1 MRILLFFIS
10 LTITASS
17 IYAQDRQEAITATL
31 MNYINGTSYNNLEQI
46 SSAFYPE
53 AELFLDGKDNNL
65 RVLPINEYMGF
76 FEKRTPGEFNGRV
89 GRILSIEQF
98 GNIAM
103 AKAEILI
110 PHSELR
116 YIDMFILKQIDGEW
130 KIISKTANS
139 KTSNRTGEQVLFVLS
154 SADHYGDSDI
164 PTGASFSEIVIVYE
178 ILESAGYTVHFVS
191 PEGGAVP
198 LSHID
203 MSDDL
208 QKEYIYDH
216 DLMFALKNSL
226 SPDQVVAED
235 YKAIYY
241 VGGGNTMYGVPENE
255 AIQSIAMTIYE
266 DNGGVVSSVCH
277 GTAGIVNLKKK
288 DGSYLVNGE
297 KVSGY
302 PEQYENQE
310 REYFK
315 QFPFLIQKTIEEHG
329 GTFEVGERLDPYIV
343 GDGRL
348 ITGQSNRS
356 CEAVANRI
364 IERLAEIKENENE
377 K

>member
-1 MRILLFFIS
+1 MKSLVLLFSAALIS
-10 LTITASS
+10 VSS
-17 IYAQDRQEAITATL
+17 IAQDKQEAIAATL
-31 MNYINGTSYNNLEQI
+31 MNYINGTSYNYLDQI
-46 SSAFYPE
+46 GQAFYPE
-53 AELFLDGKDNNL
+53 AELFLDGKENSL
-65 RVLPINEYMGF
+65 RVLPIEEYMGF
-76 FEKRTPGEFNGRV
+76 FEDNTAGEFNGRI
-89 GRILSIEQF
+89 GRILSIEHF

-110 PHSELR
+110 PVRKMR
-116 YIDMFILKQIDGEW
+116 YVDMFILKQIKGEW

-139 KTSNRTGEQVLFVLS
+139 EQSNKMGEQVLFVLS

-164 PTGASFSEIVIVYE
+164 ATGASFSEIVIVYD
-178 ILESAGYTVHFVS
+178 ILQAAGYTVHFVS

-203 MSDDL
+203 TSDEL
-208 QKEYIYDH
+208 QKKYIYNS

-226 SPDQVVAED
+226 SPDEVEGKN

-241 VGGGNTMYGVPENE
+241 VGGGNAMYGVPENE
-255 AIQSIAMTIYE
+255 AIQDIAMTIYE
-266 DNGGVVSSVCH
+266 DNGGIVSSVCH

-288 DGSYLVNGE
+288 DGTYLVAGE

-302 PEQYENQE
+302 PEQYENHD

-315 QFPFLIQKTIEEHG
+315 QFPFLIQKTIEDHG
-329 GTFEVGERLDPYIV
+329 GIFEVGERLDPHIV
-343 GDGRL
+343 GEGRL
-348 ITGQSNRS
+348 ITGQSNLS
-356 CEAVANRI
+356 CVAVANRI
-364 IERLAEIKENENE
+364 IERLAEIKG